1 MHSDM
6 FVKYMGQDPN
16 GDGHQIPAVI
26 IKVTNTRTSEVC
38 PAERALWM
46 CISEMMAGDPRHWG
60 GAG

>member
-16 GDGHQIPAVI
+16 GDGHQISAVI

-38 PAERALWM
+38 PTERALWM
-46 CISEMMAGDPRHWG
+46 CIPEMMAGDPRHWG
-60 GAG
+60 GTG